1 LPIHAKKDKE
11 VPFEVNIS
19 VKESGRVQRRE
30 KKKKEP
36 FVPADPRCKDCYYWR
51 SAAETT
57 NYFRCCHYALD
68 NGKLRTKI
76 SKTECGSFEDRESKP
91 KRKNP
96 FPEVPVSQM
105 GYTPPINWMSQR

>member
-1 LPIHAKKDKE
+1 MEDRMNDDLIREAFDMAKSNLAPVIK
-11 VPFEVNIS
+11 
-19 VKESGRVQRRE
+19 
-30 KKKKEP
+30 
-36 FVPADPRCKDCYYWR
+36 CKDCYYWR